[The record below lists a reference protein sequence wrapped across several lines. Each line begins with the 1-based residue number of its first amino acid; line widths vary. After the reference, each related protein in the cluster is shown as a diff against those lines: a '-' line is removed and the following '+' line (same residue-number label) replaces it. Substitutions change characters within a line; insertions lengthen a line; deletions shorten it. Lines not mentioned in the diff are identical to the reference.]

1 MVVGLGGGGSQ
12 ERLSPCPMAELDA
25 VDDVGSFTLTVV
37 SLGSPGVEELV
48 FESIPVAAAPGK
60 RYI

>member
-1 MVVGLGGGGSQ
+1 MVVGFGGGGSQ

-25 VDDVGSFTLTVV
+25 VDVGSFTLTVV
-37 SLGSPGVEELV
+37 SLGSPGFEELV